1 MPASGGILAESR
13 SVGVITQGFRVT
25 EGDGLDIEL
34 LKTFLEVRHT
44 RHFGK
49 AAENLHLTQAA
60 VSARIR
66 QLGRVLGAKLF
77 IRSRNNIQLTSEGER
92 LVSHAQTVL
101 LAWSRARQELALET
115 GNVSQIHIG
124 VRSGLWNPALQARLE
139 ALHHEV
145 PGLVVRTEG
154 HMLDAAVK
162 MLLDRTLDIAIS
174 YDPPSLPEF
183 KLRELGSISLQL
195 YSNDRRAGLPAA
207 LEDNYVYVDWGT
219 AFTRFHAKQFGENV
233 APVLRTNISESAGDF
248 IRSNGGSAYLPE
260 SIARRG
266 RKLHRVAGAPAFSRK
281 LHAAYRL
288 NSEKMELI
296 EAVLEVFGALE
307 I

>member
-1 MPASGGILAESR
+1 MPSGDRNLAFVQSP
-13 SVGVITQGFRVT
+13 GVVAQGLCVA
-25 EGDGLDIEL
+25 EGDNLDIEL

-66 QLGRVLGAKLF
+66 QLERLLGVKLF

-92 LVSHAQTVL
+92 LVAHAQTVL

-115 GNVSQIHIG
+115 GHSSQIHIG

-139 ALHHEV
+139 TLHQET
-145 PGLVVRTEG
+145 PGLVLRTEG

-174 YDPPSLPEF
+174 YDPPNLPEF

-195 YSNDRRAGLPAA
+195 YSRDKRATVPAA
-207 LEDNYVYVDWGT
+207 LEDNYVYVDWGS
-219 AFTRFHAKQFGENV
+219 AFTRFHARRFGENV
-233 APVLRTNISESAGDF
+233 VPVLRTNISESAGDF
-248 IRSNGGSAYLPE
+248 ISSNGGSAYLPE
-260 SIARRG
+260 SIARRS
-266 RKLHRVAGAPAFSRK
+266 RKLHPVADAPTFSRK
-281 LHAAYRL
+281 LHAAYRS
-288 NSEKMELI
+288 NSEKLPLI
-296 EAVLEVFGALE
+296 ETVLEVFGALE